1 MEYYILSLKHS
12 PRDGLCVWWR
22 PDNSGY
28 TTKLEEAGRYTL
40 EQIDAQRDYYD
51 NNKTTRAVL
60 VGFAGNLSHTVVTWM
75 PAAQEGKNE

>member
-22 PDNSGY
+22 PDNIGY
-28 TTKLEEAGRYTL
+28 TTELEEAGRYTL

-51 NNKTTRAVL
+51 NNKTTRAVP
-60 VGFAGNLSHTVVTWM
+60 VISAGNLSHTVVAWI
-75 PAAQEGKNE
+75 PVKYEGENE